1 MNNIDNIVDV
11 SDILSKLT
19 HSDDKSEV
27 EVNELFD
34 ILSEILSNEDFNILL
49 SKNYRE
55 LLINFLNKSEISF
68 LKENHEKNITL
79 LKMVFKKVINS
90 FQFDVEKV
98 SNESNKKENEKDSIQ
113 KETEKDSS
121 GKENEKDSSGKEN
134 EKDSSGK
141 ESENNI
147 NDDNNII
154 YDPKASYGNKSDD
167 KSSNFVLISIPL
179 RNSLTPNQIL
189 EMFNQINKIQ
199 TN

>member
-1 MNNIDNIVDV
+1 MNNIDNIVAV

-34 ILSEILSNEDFNILL
+34 ILSEILSNGDFNILL

-68 LKENHEKNITL
+68 LKKNHEKNITL

-113 KETEKDSS
+113 KET
-121 GKENEKDSSGKEN
+121 EKDSSGKEN